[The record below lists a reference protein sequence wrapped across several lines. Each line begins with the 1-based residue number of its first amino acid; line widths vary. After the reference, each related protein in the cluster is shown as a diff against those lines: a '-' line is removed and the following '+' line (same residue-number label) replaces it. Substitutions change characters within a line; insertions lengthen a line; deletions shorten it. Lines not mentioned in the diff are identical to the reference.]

1 MNLLPGAVEPKATV
15 VEVHRAP
22 RRKIV
27 RQLPPGATR
36 STQVQDRVN
45 NFAQID
51 AARAPARFGRWYR
64 RRDQSP
70 LLVRQ
75 V

>member
-1 MNLLPGAVEPKATV
+1 MNLLPRAVEPKATV
-15 VEVHRAP
+15 VEVRRAP

-27 RQLPPGATR
+27 RQLPPGATC

-51 AARAPARFGRWYR
+51 AARAPARFGRRNR
-64 RRDQSP
+64 RLDQSP

>member
-1 MNLLPGAVEPKATV
+1 MNLLPRTVEPEATV
-15 VEVHRAP
+15 VEMRRAP
-22 RRKIV
+22 RREIV

-45 NFAQID
+45 YFAQID
-51 AARAPARFGRWYR
+51 AARAPARFGRWNR

-70 LLVRQ
+70 LPVRQ

>member
-1 MNLLPGAVEPKATV
+1 MNLLPRTVEPKATV
-15 VEVHRAP
+15 VEVSRAP
-22 RRKIV
+22 RREIV
-27 RQLPPGATR
+27 RQLPPGATC
-36 STQVQDRVN
+36 STQIQDRVN

-70 LLVRQ
+70 LFVRQ